1 MGSAPPH
8 SSSLLLSPYQPHPEG
23 FVWLLF
29 QPNPLLWYSHGKAWK
44 CPEGQRDLDML
55 RSLFNGK
62 AVPLK
67 YPQQETAI
75 SHRHAKTAV
84 TSLHQGDTWKESLP
98 VVWALPCFI
107 LSLPLS
113 GFSQCPPLWS
123 PFKRPPSLCNSTH
136 TAATYPLTL
145 LTSGW
150 LCDKQEHNRKPH
162 NLTGSLRCKERFEIP
177 FKLPVLPLNLAVRE
191 QLLCVT
197 CLRVSAR
204 GGDRLF
210 QTNRQIQKQ
219 IVPHLARRRAHLR
232 SHTLGSLQVIEA
244 RVATCGWWV
253 TTKPNDDRS
262 NSDAVEWGWSDFIP
276 ITLPFLSAAAQWQQP
291 L

>member
-1 MGSAPPH
+1 MRICLSQVWRIQLPNVSIIYLLWSQANCGFSTRGWIRPRHRAMASITGLSGSINHRITGACGVR
-8 SSSLLLSPYQPHPEG
+8 SSSLLLSPYLPHPEG

-84 TSLHQGDTWKESLP
+84 TSLHQGDTWKELLP

-177 FKLPVLPLNLAVRE
+177 FKLSALPLNLAVRE

-204 GGDRLF
+204 GGDRRF
-210 QTNRQIQKQ
+210 
-219 IVPHLARRRAHLR
+219 
-232 SHTLGSLQVIEA
+232 
-244 RVATCGWWV
+244 
-253 TTKPNDDRS
+253 
-262 NSDAVEWGWSDFIP
+262 
-276 ITLPFLSAAAQWQQP
+276 
-291 L
+291 